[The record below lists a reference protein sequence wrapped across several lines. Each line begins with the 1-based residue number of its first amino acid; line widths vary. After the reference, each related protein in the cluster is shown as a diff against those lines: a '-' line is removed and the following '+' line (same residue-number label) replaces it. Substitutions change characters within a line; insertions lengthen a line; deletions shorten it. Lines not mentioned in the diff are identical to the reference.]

1 MNPCCNI
8 QKSVQDFYDSLF
20 SFALSKVGNKEA
32 AEDIVQEVMYRFSKA
47 YQDNTNIQHIRG
59 WLYQTTKY
67 VIADYFRGT
76 NIPFEELELYDD
88 SDMENAI
95 EADLQNECIR
105 NLIKMLPKDY
115 SVPLYL
121 SDIKN
126 IPQKDIADRL
136 DLKLSAAKM
145 RIQRARKMLHESFLD
160 CCNIVLDRNGA
171 FVRCDVKDSCTPLL
185 LAEKEFC
192 EQNC

>member
-8 QKSVQDFYDSLF
+8 QKSVQEFYDSLF
-20 SFALSKVGNKEA
+20 SFALGKVGNKEA

-47 YQDNTNIQHIRG
+47 YQDNVNIQHIRG

-76 NIPFEELELYDD
+76 NIPFEELGVYNDP
-88 SDMENAI
+88 DMENTI

-115 SVPLYL
+115 SEPLYL
-121 SDIKN
+121 SDIEN

-136 DLKLSAAKM
+136 GLKLSAAKM
-145 RIQRARKMLHESFLD
+145 RIQRARKMLHGLFLD
-160 CCNIVLDRNGA
+160 CCNIILDRNGA
-171 FVRCDVKDSCTPLL
+171 FIRCDVKDSCIPLL